1 MGVLAVM
8 ENHDH
13 EKLKY
18 PLKVYQLIYH
28 DGDQNS
34 LLYTKL
40 ALS

>member
-18 PLKVYQLIYH
+18 HLKVNELMCH
-28 DGDQNS
+28 DKGLGAS
-34 LLYTKL
+34 GP
-40 ALS
+40 